1 MNEIVIFEPEHLVSL
16 VDIEGILGDRAF
28 KQGESHKRSGPTAT
42 ILVDGKVAAC
52 GGIHRFWAGTG
63 EGWMSVSAEYVSA
76 SLLRAIRKCFD
87 KWMEDYTRVQAITV
101 TGWKEGER
109 TMKFLGFTFEAVLR
123 KMGPNGI
130 DKSLYSR
137 IR

>member
-1 MNEIVIFEPEHLVSL
+1 MNEIVEFLPEHLASI
-16 VDIEGILGDRAF
+16 VDIEGRLGEQALREGAI
-28 KQGESHKRSGPTAT
+28 HKKVGPTAT
-42 ILVDGKVAAC
+42 ILRDGKIAAC
-52 GGIHRFWAGTG
+52 GGIHRFWPGTG

-87 KWMEDYTRVQAITV
+87 KWMENYTRVQAITV

-109 TMKFLGFTFEAVLR
+109 TMRFLGFEFEAVLR